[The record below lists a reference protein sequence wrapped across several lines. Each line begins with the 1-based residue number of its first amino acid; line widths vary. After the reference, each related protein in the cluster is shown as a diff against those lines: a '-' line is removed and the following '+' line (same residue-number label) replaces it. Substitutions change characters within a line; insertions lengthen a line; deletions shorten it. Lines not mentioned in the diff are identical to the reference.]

1 MSKIFPTGGI
11 DGTNK
16 YTLETAIAMIPAS
29 LRSVGIKCSFIGDSG
44 TPETWQHMGG
54 TFTDTG
60 SWKQINISEPT
71 ATDIDQ
77 ILALNITYE
86 ENAYYIN
93 ETGKEVSDPNFVTSE
108 FVELNGKKNIIFYGR
123 LHPLVL
129 AVSFWN
135 TDKEFIEG
143 TNVNT
148 TSSDIKLFHV
158 EIVPENAVYVRT
170 SYDHRDPHSLVIE
183 KLYDLFKKVDKI
195 SYLEER
201 ISLLED
207 YNYPVDLFSYA
218 ISTGYIKTDG
228 ITIVQDDNWVYTDFI
243 SVKEGQQIN
252 FQLVQHTALSSV
264 TLYDLEKNV
273 VQNNVGSGNTGYI
286 AETITIPANVRYV
299 RIVGASS
306 KNEPNAE
313 QYAITN
319 ANLLE
324 RIDSIE
330 NKIGNPKSYQILS
343 PYAVYTT
350 CNNVMPSQKGR
361 NRNYSQ
367 AIYLDHLFNG
377 LTQELII
384 RFKDSVDKLVFNAP
398 MVVTDAN
405 ETSPAV
411 ILNGGEN
418 IHEEEVSHYVHG
430 KDIVETP
437 VVIKHRST
445 LNSVTSNAHP
455 KVLCIGDSITYAE
468 QAWVPDDNYTQ
479 NYAYH
484 LICKEL
490 FMKDKIDNGN
500 IGYDITFLGIY
511 KKQKTFTYK
520 GEVHTVIT
528 HHEGVRGIS
537 LSQHLNGSVDQ
548 FKDDNTGKWSL
559 QAWLDRYR
567 TLNDDGVRLTPGNGT
582 GTLITASN
590 IQDIDVCTPT
600 HVVIM
605 LGANGG
611 GTLSQWQ
618 EMVNTIKSEFPN
630 MIIGIA
636 IPDAAGTYFPSLHPN
651 CNYLCTMWNDTGS
664 QGSRHN
670 QQYGL
675 QKMLQEYYG
684 NEEQEENNIF
694 ILPFFFV
701 APTAESV
708 ALRTVNL
715 PDAEFALTSN
725 NRFYDHY
732 GWHASTH
739 VNGIGHTNWGYSLY
753 SWLKYT
759 IAKSIN

>member
-1 MSKIFPTGGI
+1 MAKKVKLTKGGQTVYPATVMDAVVHPDLRVASSKLIEEVNVSKIFPTGGI

-93 ETGKEVSDPNFVTSE
+93 ETGEEVYDLNFVTSE
-108 FVELNGKKNIIFYGR
+108 FVELNGKKNIIFYGM

-148 TSSDIKLFHV
+148 TSSEIKLFHV

-170 SYDHRDPHSLVIE
+170 SYHHQHPHSLVIE
-183 KLYDLFKKVDKI
+183 KLYDLSKKVDKI
-195 SYLEER
+195 PHLEER

-207 YNYPVDLFSYA
+207 YNFPEDLFSYA
-218 ISTGYIKTDG
+218 IGTGYIKTDG
-228 ITIVQDDNWVYTDFI
+228 ITIVKDDNWVYTDFI

-437 VVIKHRST
+437 IVIKHRST

-468 QAWVPDDNYTQ
+468 QAWIPDDNYTQ

-490 FMKDKIDNGN
+490 FMKDK
-500 IGYDITFLGIY
+500 
-511 KKQKTFTYK
+511 
-520 GEVHTVIT
+520 
-528 HHEGVRGIS
+528 
-537 LSQHLNGSVDQ
+537 
-548 FKDDNTGKWSL
+548 
-559 QAWLDRYR
+559 
-567 TLNDDGVRLTPGNGT
+567 
-582 GTLITASN
+582 
-590 IQDIDVCTPT
+590 
-600 HVVIM
+600 
-605 LGANGG
+605 
-611 GTLSQWQ
+611 
-618 EMVNTIKSEFPN
+618 
-630 MIIGIA
+630 
-636 IPDAAGTYFPSLHPN
+636 
-651 CNYLCTMWNDTGS
+651 
-664 QGSRHN
+664 
-670 QQYGL
+670 
-675 QKMLQEYYG
+675 
-684 NEEQEENNIF
+684 
-694 ILPFFFV
+694 
-701 APTAESV
+701 
-708 ALRTVNL
+708 
-715 PDAEFALTSN
+715 
-725 NRFYDHY
+725 
-732 GWHASTH
+732 
-739 VNGIGHTNWGYSLY
+739 
-753 SWLKYT
+753 
-759 IAKSIN
+759 